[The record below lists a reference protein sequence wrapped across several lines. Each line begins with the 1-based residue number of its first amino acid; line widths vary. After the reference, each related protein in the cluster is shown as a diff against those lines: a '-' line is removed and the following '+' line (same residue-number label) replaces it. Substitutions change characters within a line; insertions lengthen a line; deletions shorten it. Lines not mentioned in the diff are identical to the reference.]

1 MSQEMMTT
9 KEVAEYLN
17 LNEKKVY
24 ALIKAEG
31 IPCTKI
37 TGKWIFP
44 RNLIDK
50 WIEGDIQGTKDLE
63 GIENITIIGSHDLA
77 IDLIASEI
85 NDEFPQLILLSAN
98 LGSLGGLMALKQGRS
113 HIAGAHLLHPETNE
127 YNFPYLPK
135 YLPKLETVVVHFVR
149 REQGLM
155 VQPGNPLN
163 ISGFEDLCGPNVRF
177 VNRQEGAGTHILL
190 DYHLRQLGIEGSRI
204 KGYDYRVST
213 HNEVARAI
221 KTDLADVGLGIY
233 AAALAF
239 GLEFIPITEEQFD
252 FIIPKAYFYTEPI
265 QKFIEVI
272 RAEDFIHKVEQM
284 GGYDVKDAGKVLAW
298 SK

>member
-1 MSQEMMTT
+1 MTQEMMTT

-24 ALIKAEG
+24 ALIKGGG

-44 RNLIDK
+44 KNLIDK
-50 WIEGDIQGTKDLE
+50 WIEDDIKGTKALE
-63 GIENITIIGSHDLA
+63 EIDNITIIGSHDLS
-77 IDLIASEI
+77 IDLLASEV
-85 NDEFPQLILLSAN
+85 NEKFPQLILLSAN
-98 LGSLGGLMALKQGRS
+98 LGSVGGLMALKRGRS

-135 YLPKLETVVVHFVR
+135 YLPKLETVVVHFVY

-155 VQPGNPLN
+155 VQPGNPFD
-163 ISGFEDLCGPNVRF
+163 ISGFEDLCGPDVRF
-177 VNRQEGAGTHILL
+177 INRQEGAGTRLLL
-190 DYHLRQLGIEGSRI
+190 DYHLNRLGIEGNQI
-204 KGYDYRVST
+204 EGYNHQVLT
-213 HNEVARAI
+213 HIEVAMAI
-221 KTDLADVGLGIY
+221 CNDRADVGLGVH

-239 GLEFIPITEEQFD
+239 GLEFIPVTNERFD

-265 QKFIEVI
+265 QELLEVI
-272 RAEDFIHKVEQM
+272 RSKNFVHKVEQM

-298 SK
+298 G

>member
-24 ALIKAEG
+24 ALIKEGG

-44 RNLIDK
+44 KNLIDK
-50 WIEGDIQGTKDLE
+50 WIEDDIQGAKPLE
-63 GIENITIIGSHDLA
+63 GVDNIIIIGSHDLS
-77 IDLIASEI
+77 IDLLASEV
-85 NDEFPQLILLSAN
+85 NEKYPQLILLSAN
-98 LGSLGGLMALKQGRS
+98 LGSLGGLMSLRRGRS

-127 YNFPYLPK
+127 YNLPYLPK
-135 YLPKLETVVVHFVR
+135 YLPKLETVVVYFVY
-149 REQGLM
+149 REQGLI

-163 ISGFEDLCGPNVRF
+163 IGGFEDLCVPNVRF
-177 VNRQEGAGTHILL
+177 VNRQEGAGTRLLL
-190 DYHLRQLGIEGSRI
+190 DYHLKQSGIKANHI
-204 KGYDYRVST
+204 NGYNHQVST
-213 HNEVARAI
+213 HTEVAMAI
-221 KTDLADVGLGIY
+221 RNGRADVGLGVH

-239 GLEFIPITEEQFD
+239 GLEFIAVTEERFD

-265 QKFIEVI
+265 QELLEVI
-272 RAEDFIHKVEQM
+272 RSEDFVHKVEQM
-284 GGYDVKDAGKVLAW
+284 GGYDVSDAGKVLAW
-298 SK
+298 K